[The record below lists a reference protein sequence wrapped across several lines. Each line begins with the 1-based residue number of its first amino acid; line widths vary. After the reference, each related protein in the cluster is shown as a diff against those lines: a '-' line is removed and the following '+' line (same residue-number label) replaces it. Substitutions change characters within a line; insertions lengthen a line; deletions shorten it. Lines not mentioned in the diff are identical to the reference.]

1 MTGAELYAKVAQEI
15 KDSGVGVGGDPLPA
29 LCNIL
34 APYLTDETVTPPLG
48 ESMPDTENPG

>member
-15 KDSGVGVGGDPLPA
+15 KDSGVGVGGDTLPA
-29 LCNIL
+29 LCKVL
-34 APYLTDETVTPPLG
+34 APYLNDAAVTPPLG